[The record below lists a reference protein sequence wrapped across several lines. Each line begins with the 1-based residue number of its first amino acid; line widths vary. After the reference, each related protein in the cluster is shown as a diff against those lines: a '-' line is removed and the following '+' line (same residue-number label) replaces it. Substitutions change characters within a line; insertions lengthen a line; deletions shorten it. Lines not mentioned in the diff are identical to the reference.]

1 MCLNFKCF
9 YSMFFLWSN
18 YTTSEFRGNIKD
30 VIGKGQGFGGVP
42 RLQKKESKESRGRRG
57 FFRVF
62 EK

>member
-1 MCLNFKCF
+1 
-9 YSMFFLWSN
+9 MFFLWSN

-42 RLQKKESKESRGRRG
+42 RLQKKESKERRGRRG